1 MVSALALPCLRCS
14 RCRYRWASVLQQPGD
29 LVGVDLVDFGL
40 AAVDGFHVQGMA
52 EDERDVLCR
61 AQIGEPLPE
70 EDALHAD
77 HHLVAVGAMAFRNG
91 SGAERRLRCSRLQA
105 TRMKPRAPEQERYAA
120 INDHIYTMDGIVN
133 DQIQIHGLF

>member
-40 AAVDGFHVQGMA
+40 AAVDGFHIQGMA
-52 EDERDVLCR
+52 EDERDVLRR

-77 HHLVAVGAMAFRNG
+77 HHLVAVGG
-91 SGAERRLRCSRLQA
+91 DGLQERLRGRAEIALQPVA
-105 TRMKPRAPEQERYAA
+105 GDAHEAARA
-120 INDHIYTMDGIVN
+120 
-133 DQIQIHGLF
+133 